1 MSKQKHQHDK
11 PVDRG
16 QQRGFFISVRAGDH
30 RKVKLM
36 LKERQVDVNAADPED
51 PRGATAIII
60 ASELGDVEMVQ
71 ILMKAKPKPAD
82 VNAETVTGRRAIWC
96 VCVLCVCVH
105 ICVHLCVCVCVSVSV
120 CACVC
125 VFLHVCESVNV
136 FVCTI
141 SAQQKEMD

>member
-96 VCVLCVCVH
+96 VCVLCVCVRAFS
-105 ICVHLCVCVCVSVSV
+105 IKTFFTGLPNGCFGGNIFMLS
-120 CACVC
+120 
-125 VFLHVCESVNV
+125 LRQ
-136 FVCTI
+136 I
-141 SAQQKEMD
+141 SAIR